1 MTEGHIYHVTMD
13 FIGEVKNTQEFKAYK
28 EQLAKIKEQ
37 PKLYERTNEFRQK
50 NYRIQNTEDGERLM
64 ECLEELEKEYV
75 DVRENPL
82 AEDFLSAELCFC
94 RMMQDINELISEE
107 IDFQ

>member
-1 MTEGHIYHVTMD
+1 MTEEHIYHATKD
-13 FIGEVKNTQEFKAYK
+13 FIGEIKDTQEFKIYK
-28 EQLAKIKEQ
+28 EQLAKIQEQ
-37 PKLYERTNEFRQK
+37 PRLYERTNEFRQK

-64 ECLEELEKEYV
+64 ERLEELEREYA

-82 AEDFLSAELCFC
+82 AEDFLAAELCFC
-94 RMMQDINELISEE
+94 RMMQDIYELISEE